1 MKRLSSTSTSQYRD
15 NKYPK
20 EYICPLVLVMTV
32 FFFFLHVC
40 YIMYL
45 YFLFKN
51 VFGAWCQP
59 SQGTDYND
67 F

>member
-1 MKRLSSTSTSQYRD
+1 MSLGSSYDS
-15 NKYPK
+15 
-20 EYICPLVLVMTV
+20 
-32 FFFFLHVC
+32 FFLHLC

-59 SQGTDYND
+59 SQGSDYND

>member
-1 MKRLSSTSTSQYRD
+1 MSVGSSYDS
-15 NKYPK
+15 
-20 EYICPLVLVMTV
+20 